1 MTPLD
6 LATARVST
14 IIPVR
19 NGAQYIRDAIRSVT
33 AQSAPVHEIHVV
45 DDGSADGTRKIVEE
59 IALAEPRLR
68 IHDGPARGPGAARN
82 VALRAASGNV
92 IAFLDSDDLWP
103 PGKLQRQLGR
113 LAASPPVA
121 MVSGFVTY
129 FDKQDEIELAP
140 APDSRISELFHV
152 HLGAS
157 VYRRE
162 VFDAVG
168 LFDEAFIY
176 SEDVDLML
184 RIREAKL
191 PITIMRDITLY
202 YRRHPGSMTSAL
214 TVREKQ
220 DFNRA
225 LMNSLRRRKA
235 SGEVE
240 ALAPFRTLVGI

>member
-1 MTPLD
+1 
-6 LATARVST
+6 
-14 IIPVR
+14 
-19 NGAQYIRDAIRSVT
+19 
-33 AQSAPVHEIHVV
+33 
-45 DDGSADGTRKIVEE
+45 
-59 IALAEPRLR
+59 
-68 IHDGPARGPGAARN
+68 
-82 VALRAASGNV
+82 V

-103 PGKLQRQLGR
+103 PGKLQRQLER

-140 APDSRISELFHV
+140 SPDSRVSELFHV

-168 LFDEAFIY
+168 LFDEGFIY

-184 RIREAKL
+184 RIREAKI
-191 PITIMRDITLY
+191 PITILRDITLY
-202 YRRHPGSMTSAL
+202 YRRHPDSMTSAL
-214 TVREKQ
+214 TLREKQ

-235 SGEVE
+235 AGEVE
-240 ALAPFRTLVGI
+240 ALAPFRTLVGV